1 MNVVINAVREGYSI
15 DQIYNTM
22 TAGELVDVFSEFD
35 PDTPV
40 YLGHDLQRS
49 GFYTFGG
56 ITYDRILSDDSD
68 EFPEGTE

>member
-1 MNVVINAVREGYSI
+1 MKIIINAEREGYSI
-15 DQIYNTM
+15 DQIHNTL

-68 EFPEGTE
+68 ELLGDSE